1 LLRSRTR
8 GGRSRVSL
16 RRVPPALSFASF
28 PGERLFSKK
37 LKVEIDK
44 KDCFPSVSSYTV
56 APYDGS
62 TDVLLI
68 DARSSRTAS

>member
-1 LLRSRTR
+1 
-8 GGRSRVSL
+8 
-16 RRVPPALSFASF
+16 
-28 PGERLFSKK
+28 

-68 DARSSRTAS
+68 DARSSRTASWGVETAESRRAMAKRAHAESAPATPTVSARAS